1 MPRVTLPARFT
12 LALAALMVV
21 ACAGIA
27 SATAYN
33 ITWLDMSPTP
43 VASNFPS
50 GSSFNVPGIG
60 VGQGR
65 IADYDAS
72 VAAAAAE
79 FPPTPHAAP
88 ATDQLLVMSKDPAAL
103 ASGKTVFGAYCVA
116 CHGPD
121 GGGVIGPNLTDTY
134 WIHGG
139 SPAAIYTT
147 VHDGVLAKG
156 MPAWGLSLKP
166 EEVDAVVAYV
176 ISLQGTTPATP
187 KPPEGT
193 VDSAAAAPPSG
204 S

>member
-1 MPRVTLPARFT
+1 MSASHDEDRLLHHDYDGIQEYDNPMPRWWLYIFWGTIVW
-12 LALAALMVV
+12 AALF
-21 ACAGIA
+21 
-27 SATAYN
+27 
-33 ITWLDMSPTP
+33 W
-43 VASNFPS
+43 
-50 GSSFNVPGIG
+50 FNVPGIG

-72 VAAAAAE
+72 VAAAAAQ
-79 FPPTPHAAP
+79 FPPEVHAAP
-88 ATDQLLVMSKDPAAL
+88 DADRLVAMSKDPAAL
-103 ASGKTVFGAYCVA
+103 ATGKTVFTAYCTA
-116 CHGPD
+116 CHAAD
-121 GGGVIGPNLTDTY
+121 GGGVIGPNLTDAY

-139 SPAAIYTT
+139 GPAAIYTT

-156 MPAWGLSLKP
+156 MPAWGQSLKP

-193 VDSAAAAPPSG
+193 ADTAAAAPASG